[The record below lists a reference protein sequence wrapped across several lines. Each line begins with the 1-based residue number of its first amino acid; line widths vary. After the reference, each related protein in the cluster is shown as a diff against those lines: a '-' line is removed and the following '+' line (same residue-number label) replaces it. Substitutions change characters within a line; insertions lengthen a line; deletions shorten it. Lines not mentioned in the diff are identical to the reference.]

1 MKEGED
7 LESFV
12 TDNEVVK
19 NILKGLNLTRNLY
32 VSSIIVGE
40 AHTGKRA
47 LVHSVF
53 PNAKVIDGALTQE
66 LSKGMEEGVGELVI
80 ENFHKVGNPDMLH
93 FENMRVIAIA
103 DYIPN
108 MRDIDEK
115 FAFIYNMP
123 PLRERPEDV
132 ELYIGYYMKR
142 ASEELSLDIEGIEI
156 ERKEVDISR
165 NLASLRASVYR
176 ELLYR
181 KSTARDLQNALYHL
195 FLHDGEL
202 EKGYRENLAIFEKAI
217 LKAGLEKYG
226 SQLKLAS
233 ILGIN
238 RNTLRKKINEY
249 DIH

>member
-19 NILKGLNLTRNLY
+19 NILEGLNLTRNLY

-47 LVHSVF
+47 LVHSVL
-53 PNAKVIDGALTQE
+53 PNARVIDGALTQE
-66 LSKGMEEGVGELVI
+66 LSKWMEEGTGELVI
-80 ENFHKVGNPDMLH
+80 ENFHKVRNPDMLH
-93 FENMRVIAIA
+93 FDNMRVVAIA
-103 DYIPN
+103 DYIPS
-108 MRDIDEK
+108 MRDVDEK

-132 ELYIGYYMKR
+132 ELYIRYYMKR

-156 ERKEVDISR
+156 ERKEVDISQ

-181 KSTARDLQNALYHL
+181 KSTADDLQNALYHL
-195 FLHDGEL
+195 FLRDGEL